1 MRVEGESR
9 ACEGGVAIS
18 SVVVARSAL
27 VGSAAI
33 VTLAAIL
40 ASVPPVLDCII
51 AATMQTSC
59 NLGPPL
65 ANLADENLYL
75 GALLGCDGLM
85 VKCGLQ
91 VLVKSLSALLGR
103 AGSEGLGNA
112 NPVQGALVADKL
124 HEITVFL
131 LGPRSSSLSHCGS
144 VVWID

>member
-85 VKCGLQ
+85 
-91 VLVKSLSALLGR
+91 
-103 AGSEGLGNA
+103 
-112 NPVQGALVADKL
+112 
-124 HEITVFL
+124 I
-131 LGPRSSSLSHCGS
+131 
-144 VVWID
+144 